1 MKDSVP
7 QWITRKIPMTAVES
21 PPSASA
27 SVTPKLPACAGPTPF
42 RVIAARLGMSLG
54 AVQKSMRRHQ
64 ALAVAGQLALVD
76 ALTADDVTSA
86 EDVARLNPLERERLR
101 HVAADSAPGVAL
113 AEYVATHPQP
123 SCRHRPAVD
132 PG

>member
-1 MKDSVP
+1 MDYAQDPNDRRRVAP
-7 QWITRKIPMTAVES
+7 ERQRQRDAEV
-21 PPSASA
+21 
-27 SVTPKLPACAGPTPF
+27 ACLRRANTPF